1 MEHNMLPRVAQKSN
15 SATPL
20 LVDTEAVTQTVPT
33 PITEDLDAQIRQAQ
47 ADMERAAKS
56 LDFLAA
62 ARYRDLMLSLQ
73 RQKEQQGK

>member
-1 MEHNMLPRVAQKSN
+1 MEHDMLPRVAQKSN

-20 LVDTEAVTQTVPT
+20 LIDVEAVTDTAPT
-33 PITEDLDAQIRQAQ
+33 PVAEDIDAQIRQAQ

-73 RQKEQQGK
+73 KQKEERAK